1 MNGLSVLKRPA
12 ARCTDP
18 LHIVNPPAAR
28 RTDPLHNVKRPAARC
43 IEALDHR
50 ISGKIFRTDP
60 PRNAAWFSPPR
71 HQAHKEE
78 GGLHALHG
86 KNPRAQSRPLTPFA
100 FTMKA
105 TKSMKRAAAKNPRAA
120 MRPFMPSRL
129 PQKTPVRP
137 SCLCAFVRDKIPRA
151 ITQSATEHSAAGQ
164 NQSR

>member
-60 PRNAAWFSPPR
+60 PPQRRLVFTTKAPSTQR
-71 HQAHKEE
+71 
-78 GGLHALHG
+78 GG
-86 KNPRAQSRPLTPFA
+86 
-100 FTMKA
+100 
-105 TKSMKRAAAKNPRAA
+105 
-120 MRPFMPSRL
+120 
-129 PQKTPVRP
+129 RP
-137 SCLCAFVRDKIPRA
+137 SC
-151 ITQSATEHSAAGQ
+151 SSW
-164 NQSR
+164 